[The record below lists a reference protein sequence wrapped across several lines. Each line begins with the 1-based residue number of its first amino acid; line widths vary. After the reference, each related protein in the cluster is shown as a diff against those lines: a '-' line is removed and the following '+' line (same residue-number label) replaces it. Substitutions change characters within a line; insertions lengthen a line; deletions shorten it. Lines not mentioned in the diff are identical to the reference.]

1 MEVEYREGILHINF
15 EIQEEDIE
23 NGALEILKVIR
34 PDWEKNYITLKL
46 LTDGITNKLVGC
58 KPEGAEDEETVLVRI
73 YGRKTDLIIDR
84 KAEKRNMILLNK
96 AGIAPNLYA
105 SFTNGLTYRFLP
117 GITLN
122 NKSVRDPV
130 ISKLV
135 ARHMA
140 VFHKIKPSEDN
151 RDTFIWDKITKF
163 IELVPDVFSD
173 SDKNER
179 YIKNV
184 PHKSIIEQ
192 EVYKMRQ
199 IVENLGSPIVFCHND
214 LLLGNV
220 IYNEQENKVTFIDYE
235 YAAPNYQ
242 SFDIANHFAEFV
254 GLDKFDYSLYPD
266 KKFQTSWIRT
276 YLTELEGREPTDEQ
290 IETIYVQ
297 VTKTVLLTHIFW
309 GIWSLVQA
317 EHSTIDFDYMGY
329 AAVRFNE
336 YFTKKDK
343 FLNLEASS

>member
-1 MEVEYREGILHINF
+1 M
-15 EIQEEDIE
+15 
-23 NGALEILKVIR
+23 
-34 PDWEKNYITLKL
+34 
-46 LTDGITNKLVGC
+46 TDGITNKLVGC
-58 KPEGAEDEETVLVRI
+58 KPEDAEDEETVLVRI

-105 SFTNGLTYRFLP
+105 SFTNGLSYRFLP
-117 GITLN
+117 GRTLN
-122 NKSVRDPV
+122 SELVRDPV
-130 ISKLV
+130 VSKLV

-140 VFHKIKPSEDN
+140 IFHKIKPSEEMTDN
-151 RDTFIWDKITKF
+151 FIWDKLRKY

-173 SDKNER
+173 PEKNQR

-184 PHKSIIEQ
+184 VHKSIIVQ
-192 EVYKMRQ
+192 EANQIRQ
-199 IVENLGSPIVFCHND
+199 IVQNLGSPIVFCHND

-220 IYNEQENKVTFIDYE
+220 IYNEKEHDVTFIDYE

-242 SFDIANHFAEFV
+242 AFDIANHFTEFV

-266 KKFQTSWIRT
+266 KEFQTSWLRT
-276 YLTELEGREPTDEQ
+276 YLTELEGHEPTDEQ

-297 VTKTVLLTHIFW
+297 VNKTVSLTHIFW
-309 GIWSLVQA
+309 GVWSLVQA
-317 EHSTIDFDYMGY
+317 EHSSIDFDYMGY

-336 YFTKKDK
+336 YFKKKDQLLSLK
-343 FLNLEASS
+343 AFS